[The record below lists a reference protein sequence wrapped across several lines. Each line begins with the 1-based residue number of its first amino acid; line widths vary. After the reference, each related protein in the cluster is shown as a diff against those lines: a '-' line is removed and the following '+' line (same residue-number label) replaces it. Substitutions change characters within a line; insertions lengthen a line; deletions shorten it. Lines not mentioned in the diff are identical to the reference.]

1 MAQIGIPVNLSPMID
16 RNEVASS
23 LFFWDVPRADTHA
36 VEDIGAVVDWLT
48 ERCDF
53 RADAKSSLAV
63 LHNRNDIT
71 QPWSCYCLGSVAF
84 GSRLSRQTLVGR

>member
-1 MAQIGIPVNLSPMID
+1 MVGVRFLELSHSMEQIGVSVNSSPIRD
-16 RNEVASS
+16 RNEVTS

-36 VEDIGAVVDWLT
+36 VEDIGAVVDWLS

-63 LHNRNDIT
+63 LHN
-71 QPWSCYCLGSVAF
+71 L
-84 GSRLSRQTLVGR
+84 